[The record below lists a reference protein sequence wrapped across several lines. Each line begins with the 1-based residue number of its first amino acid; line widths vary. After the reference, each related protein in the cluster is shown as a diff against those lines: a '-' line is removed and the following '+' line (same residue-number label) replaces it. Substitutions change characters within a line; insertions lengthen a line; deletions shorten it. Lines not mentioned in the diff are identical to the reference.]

1 VIFGDLFL
9 ADIRAWRERLLVGTG
24 LTPVFPLWGLPTGE
38 LARTMI
44 NGGIEAMICA
54 AVVSPPRAGQPFD
67 HAFLD
72 SLPPDIDPCGENGE
86 FHTFVTNMPGFSC
99 PVSFP

>member
-1 VIFGDLFL
+1 MIFGDLFL
-9 ADIRAWRERLLVGTG
+9 ADIRAWREGLLAGTG
-24 LTPVFPLWGLPTGE
+24 LTPVFPLWGLRTAE
-38 LARTMI
+38 LARAII
-44 NGGIEAMICA
+44 NGGIEAVVCA
-54 AVVSPPRAGQPFD
+54 PPPRQPFD

-99 PVSFP
+99 AVSFP